1 MCIWTRRNNKSLSWR
16 YLPSLSTL
24 LVTLY
29 FVPHILFILWD
40 SSTIKYLYYLLINAP
55 AQIWM
60 FVLIV
65 ELLFWTKYIS
75 KLRVTNNIKICFD
88 KTALTWEHNNWGSK
102 IIGASWFWILDRK
115 HLFSFKI
122 RLWMDILILRHSGQA
137 IENIFE
143 DIWRFRDYCICNL
156 IIMIM
161 TSDLF
166 VTIAEALYF
175 W

>member
-1 MCIWTRRNNKSLSWR
+1 MRTYW
-16 YLPSLSTL
+16 
-24 LVTLY
+24 
-29 FVPHILFILWD
+29 
-40 SSTIKYLYYLLINAP
+40 SSRKRI
-55 AQIWM
+55 
-60 FVLIV
+60 VLIPLSQV
-65 ELLFWTKYIS
+65 TITVWSSLNIYKNLYICNCQLLFWTKYIS

-122 RLWMDILILRHSGQA
+122 SLWMDILILRHSGQA